1 MSIKK
6 NIMGYILSAI
16 LFWFTTSCNKPNKIT
31 SINDS
36 VDVQVVDSKIKWQNH
51 LLFPDTLHNN
61 VIDKGV
67 SLFCFVPPDNIF
79 YFDMY
84 KKQICVV
91 SSDNGKE
98 RFSFSRSGRG
108 PGEVKD
114 VDWIKFIPNNS
125 IMVLDNQLRRLTIFD
140 KRGIVK
146 TIVHTPFNL
155 SDMCSLGMDKLIVSS
170 YELIPDYKPL
180 HIISRENEKIL
191 SDLGSIVEPQ
201 EKLMERLNL
210 NSFTKRNRSLF
221 SNMGMVL
228 ISLLPDQKDLIYSQK
243 HPYHLIKYNLETHN
257 SLRIDVDLP
266 YSANMMDEI
275 IMDEKKESTKWKP
288 NLSARV
294 LAPKILNNHIIVP
307 IFSADSQDNYLD
319 CYALT
324 GKFIKRL
331 RIPPLGKG
339 IRAWIADI
347 SNSYEIFVLVS
358 SPNHFY
364 WIEKFKID

>member
-1 MSIKK
+1 M
-6 NIMGYILSAI
+6 
-16 LFWFTTSCNKPNKIT
+16 
-31 SINDS
+31 
-36 VDVQVVDSKIKWQNH
+36 
-51 LLFPDTLHNN
+51 
-61 VIDKGV
+61 
-67 SLFCFVPPDNIF
+67 
-79 YFDMY
+79 
-84 KKQICVV
+84 
-91 SSDNGKE
+91 
-98 RFSFSRSGRG
+98 
-108 PGEVKD
+108 
-114 VDWIKFIPNNS
+114 
-125 IMVLDNQLRRLTIFD
+125 
-140 KRGIVK
+140 
-146 TIVHTPFNL
+146 
-155 SDMCSLGMDKLIVSS
+155 
-170 YELIPDYKPL
+170 
-180 HIISRENEKIL
+180 
-191 SDLGSIVEPQ
+191 
-201 EKLMERLNL
+201 
-210 NSFTKRNRSLF
+210 
-221 SNMGMVL
+221 
-228 ISLLPDQKDLIYSQK
+228 
-243 HPYHLIKYNLETHN
+243 ETHN

-364 WIEKFKID
+364 WIEKFKIDPDALN